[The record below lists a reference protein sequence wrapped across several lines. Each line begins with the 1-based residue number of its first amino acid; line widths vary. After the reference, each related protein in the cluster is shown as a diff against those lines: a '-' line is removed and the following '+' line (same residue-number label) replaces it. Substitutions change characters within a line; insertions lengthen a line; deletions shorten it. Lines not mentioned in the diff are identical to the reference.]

1 MALTWYTIKGSN
13 SFGHGSSKN
22 THQVRWTNFT
32 DGFDTLESQSF
43 GTSRDPDDYVILSI
57 LLERGLD
64 HITQAQLAS
73 LHDELMLQDQFTK
86 DGKAVPVV
94 ALRLLIGDTPK
105 IFYGID
111 DILRAIRV
119 EHDQYPFPTTI
130 TQCVILMRRCKFY
143 EIGRRKQG
151 QTVRIGDKF
160 KDPDDLIKALDELL
174 RHIARKNLV
183 LTDGK
188 LGNYCIYN
196 DILVAMDFDRKYAFD
211 INEGLKEYA
220 VRYMAFMFAFAGKV
234 YKDERL
240 GDFRRKV
247 LIKYNIALAID
258 DTTTLSRVK
267 TEAQLSDLYNA
278 FGDTGRKMIK
288 HYLARDFAD
297 PVKHIFSSLISPLFT
312 TTTPSAPS
320 PPPAPRVAPPPPPS
334 LSTKKRSHDDNDIN
348 YEEKART
355 DKDHVNDDEE
365 DQVNDDDEEDPRTD
379 PLRDE
384 VNSEAFNYLEVPSAN
399 LGGRSRKQRKRR
411 PKPKS
416 KSKKTRR
423 KRSLVN
429 HNLTR

>member
-32 DGFDTLESQSF
+32 DGFDTHESQSF

-57 LLERGLD
+57 LLERGSD
-64 HITQAQLAS
+64 RITKAQLAS
-73 LHDELMLQDQFTK
+73 LHDELMLQDQFAK
-86 DGKAVPVV
+86 DGRAVPVV
-94 ALRLLIGDTPK
+94 ALRLIIGDTPK
-105 IFYGID
+105 IFYGISA
-111 DILRAIRV
+111 ILNAIRV
-119 EHDQYPFPTTI
+119 EHDKDPFPTTI
-130 TQCVILMRRCKFY
+130 TQCLILMRRCKFH

-160 KDPDDLIKALDELL
+160 TDPGHLIEVLDELL
-174 RHIARKNLV
+174 RYIAGNNLV

-196 DILVAMDFDRKYAFD
+196 DILVAMDFDRKYAFV

-258 DTTTLSRVK
+258 DTTILSRVK
-267 TEAQLSDLYNA
+267 TEAQLSDLHNV
-278 FGDTGRKMIK
+278 FGDTGRKTIK

-297 PVKHIFSSLISPLFT
+297 PVKHIFNSLISPLFT
-312 TTTPSAPS
+312 TTPPSAPS
-320 PPPAPRVAPPPPPS
+320 PPPPS
-334 LSTKKRSHDDNDIN
+334 LSTNKRSHDDNDIN

-355 DKDHVNDDEE
+355 DKDHVNDDDEE
-365 DQVNDDDEEDPRTD
+365 DQVNGDDEEDPRTD
-379 PLRDE
+379 PLSEE
-384 VNSEAFNYLEVPSAN
+384 VNSEAFEYLRELSAN

-416 KSKKTRR
+416 KKTRR
-423 KRSLVN
+423 RRSLVN